1 MFVKI
6 LDKILLIFFS
16 FLIIFFQVKNALSEE
31 VYLHFPEELLMI
43 EFDKHILPR
52 FKFKTQI
59 SIKSKK
65 TSENTDLSIDVKNE
79 GISVFSD
86 LNGIV
91 YKIEKITSD
100 EIKLNKH
107 YKKI

>member
-1 MFVKI
+1 
-6 LDKILLIFFS
+6 
-16 FLIIFFQVKNALSEE
+16 
-31 VYLHFPEELLMI
+31 MI

-86 LNGIV
+86 LPEKARLYIQF
-91 YKIEKITSD
+91 IEDFVECNASIISTGPSRNQT
-100 EIKLNKH
+100 ILR
-107 YKKI
+107 